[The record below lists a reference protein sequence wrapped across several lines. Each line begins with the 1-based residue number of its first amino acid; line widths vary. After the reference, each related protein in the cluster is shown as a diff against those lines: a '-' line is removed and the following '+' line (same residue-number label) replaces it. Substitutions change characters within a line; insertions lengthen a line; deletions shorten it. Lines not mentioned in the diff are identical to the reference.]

1 MEIQVGKKM
10 FVKIDEYEGTYKITQ
25 GYHDKDG
32 NFKPEFCK
40 VRNYETQDYTDKRS
54 LSVYMGKGEDG
65 RSNLLALAALI
76 ISLYGNPQT
85 HKKQDVPEQQPLDD
99 VPF

>member
-1 MEIQVGKKM
+1 MEIQVGKNKY
-10 FVKIDEYEGTYKITQ
+10 VKIDEYEGTYKITQ

-65 RSNLLALAALI
+65 RSNLFALATVILGQ
-76 ISLYGNPQT
+76 YGKD
-85 HKKQDVPEQQPLDD
+85 KKDVPEPIDNDL
-99 VPF
+99 PF

>member
-1 MEIQVGKKM
+1 MEIQVGKKL
-10 FVKIDEYEGTYKITQ
+10 FVKIDEYEGTYKLTQ

-54 LSVYMGKGEDG
+54 LSVYMGKGEEG
-65 RSNLLALAALI
+65 RSNLYALAMGI
-76 ISLYGNPQT
+76 ISQYGKEN
-85 HKKQDVPEQQPLDD
+85 KPEQQPLDD